1 MTRCIAILTL
11 ALTAALSA
19 DQAFALDPGDA
30 VSGFSR
36 DEVSNGFATGDNL
49 RGSIAVNGVADEED
63 DLDALIAIIAFESGD
78 FANAFCGD
86 DDIWVFIAERF
97 EIDRVVIS
105 AIEYGP
111 EAAYV
116 TLRDMGFSAYDANER
131 LLNSLAVTSPSK
143 YWDWSAEPTPYDI
156 LRDMGFSPY
165 EADAVLNFVNVKDAY
180 SSIFSFS
187 D

>member
-11 ALTAALSA
+11 ALTAVLSA

-36 DEVSNGFATGDNL
+36 DQVSNSFATGDNL
-49 RGSIAVNGVADEED
+49 RGSIVVNGFADEED

-97 EIDRVVIS
+97 EIDRVVMS
-105 AIEYGP
+105 AIESGP
-111 EAAYV
+111 HAAYE
-116 TLRDMGFSAYDANER
+116 M
-131 LLNSLAVTSPSK
+131 
-143 YWDWSAEPTPYDI
+143 
-156 LRDMGFSPY
+156 LRDMGFSPA
-165 EADAVLNFVNVKDAY
+165 EADDMILGVLVNNENIPALYLK
-180 SSIFSFS
+180 
-187 D
+187 